1 MMKQKMYFQT
11 VVILCKYF
19 VHLASTGEI
28 WERGSHVDLFQEH
41 QIIFVLKTHSVPLQL
56 GHP

>member
-1 MMKQKMYFQT
+1 M
-11 VVILCKYF
+11 LCKNF
-19 VHLASTGEI
+19 VHLVSTGGI
-28 WERGSHVDLFQEH
+28 WERDSHVDLFQEH